1 MLAAYSS
8 EGKAWLDAM
17 NAHTAENYAVLQRAI
32 RKMPRLSVSP
42 LEGTYVAWLDCRRLG
57 FDSEALQHFFEH
69 GAEYGA
75 AGFYRWN
82 IATTRQNLE
91 VALSQLEGAYQK
103 NFNDME
109 VQR

>member
-1 MLAAYSS
+1 MWPGWIAAD
-8 EGKAWLDAM
+8 W
-17 NAHTAENYAVLQRAI
+17 
-32 RKMPRLSVSP
+32 
-42 LEGTYVAWLDCRRLG
+42 
-57 FDSEALQHFFEH
+57 ALTVKPCSTFEH
-69 GAEYGA
+69 DAGIIADPGAEYGA